1 MRLLHELKR
10 RNVIRMAGLYLIG
23 AWLIVQVAET
33 LLPAFGVPGWV
44 LRATII
50 LLAIGFVPVLIFAW
64 IFELTPQGLKRDE
77 DVSPDESIAPQ
88 TAQRMNRVIIAL
100 LVLALGYFAV
110 DKFLL
115 VPQREATP
123 AATASPEGDQGDPG
137 SGPSSGHDAP
147 AAAEGDKSIA
157 VLPFTN
163 MSGNADQDY
172 FSDGMTEELLNVLA
186 KVPQLKVVARTSV
199 FEFKGKGGDV
209 REIGRKLGVGHIVEG
224 SVRRDGQ
231 EVRVTAQLIRVSDGF
246 HVWSESFDRKLES
259 VFALQDEI
267 AGQISGQLSESLGL
281 ATTLKARTP
290 IEPAAYDE
298 YLKGRA
304 LLRQRKDLPA
314 AVKHLQKAVAMAPE
328 FAEGWSS
335 LSLALEVIY
344 WYVPADK
351 SVAVEWLAQSADAA
365 LRAQVLAPDSASTL
379 HMLGNVARERFDY
392 VTAEELYLR
401 AISTETS
408 NPDVRED
415 YAELLYLVGRIQ
427 DSAEATR
434 QVIELDPY
442 FIVGWMRRFDAL
454 SALDLR
460 EEAEQALK
468 RMRELSPENYF
479 GIYGAVD
486 YAVAFSR
493 EAEARSAA
501 AEIEARHPEQAALV
515 RVLLPWIFDH
525 QDADDAAA
533 RNALKLLP
541 ATEAVKYLVA
551 RLEVDDYLEYLDNA
565 GPLVQTYA
573 FAYMYVSKPAGQAML
588 RNPSIKSRL
597 VEYGFVRYWRAKGWP
612 KGCQSLGEIDFECGN
627 ERAEAP

>member
-1 MRLLHELKR
+1 MSLFTELKR

-23 AWLIVQVAET
+23 AWLVVQVAET
-33 LLPAFGVPGWV
+33 LLPAFDVSGWV

-50 LLAIGFVPVLIFAW
+50 LLAIGLVPALIFAW

-77 DVSPDESIAPQ
+77 DVAPGESITPQ

-115 VPQREATP
+115 VPQRAIAP
-123 AATASPEGDQGDPG
+123 AATASTSGDNAGDAMP
-137 SGPSSGHDAP
+137 DIND
-147 AAAEGDKSIA
+147 DKSIA

-231 EVRVTAQLIRVSDGF
+231 EVRVTAQLIRVSDGI
-246 HVWSESFDRKLES
+246 HVWSESYDRKLES

-267 AGQISGQLSESLGL
+267 AGQISNQLTQSLGVS
-281 ATTLKARTP
+281 TTLEARRP

-304 LLRQRKDLPA
+304 LIRERKDLPG
-314 AVKHLQKAVAMAPE
+314 AVEHLKAAVAMAPD

-335 LSLALEVIY
+335 LSLAFDVMY
-344 WYVPADK
+344 WYEPSDK
-351 SVAVEWLAQSADAA
+351 STAIEWLAQSAESA
-365 LRAQVLAPDSASTL
+365 LRAQALAPDSASTL

-392 VTAEELYLR
+392 AAAEELYLR
-401 AISTETS
+401 GIAADTS
-408 NPDVRED
+408 NPDLRED
-415 YAELLYLVGRIQ
+415 YAELLYQVGRMQ

-434 QVIELDPY
+434 QVVELDPY

-460 EEAEQALK
+460 DGAEQALN
-468 RMRELSPENYF
+468 RVRELNPENYF
-479 GIYGAVD
+479 GIYGAVE
-486 YAVAFSR
+486 YAIEYSR

-501 AEIEARHPEQAALV
+501 AEMEAKHPEQGALV
-515 RVLLPWIFDH
+515 RVLLPWIYDKKA
-525 QDADDAAA
+525 ADDAAA
-533 RNALKLLP
+533 RTALKLLP
-541 ATEAVKYLVA
+541 ATEAVKFLVA
-551 RLEVDDYLEYLDNA
+551 RQDIDAYLGYLDNA
-565 GPLVQTYA
+565 GPLIQTYV
-573 FAYMYVSKPAGQAML
+573 FAYLHVSKSAGQIML
-588 RNPSIKSRL
+588 RDPRIKARL
-597 VEYGFVRYWRAKGWP
+597 VEYGFVNYWRAKGWP
-612 KGCQSLGEIDFECGN
+612 AGCRSLSDDEFECGI
-627 ERAEAP
+627 EPTGAP